1 MIIIKEC
8 FNKRNLLMLFAN
20 VCNDGCGCDNEDRC
34 GDSACGCDVSWD
46 CGDTN
51 SCNCDDR

>member
-1 MIIIKEC
+1 MKIIQES
-8 FNKRNLLMLFAN
+8 FNKRNQIMHYSN
-20 VCNDGCGCDNEDRC
+20 IGNDGCGCDNEDRC
-34 GDSACGCDVSWD
+34 GDQCCGCDVSWD